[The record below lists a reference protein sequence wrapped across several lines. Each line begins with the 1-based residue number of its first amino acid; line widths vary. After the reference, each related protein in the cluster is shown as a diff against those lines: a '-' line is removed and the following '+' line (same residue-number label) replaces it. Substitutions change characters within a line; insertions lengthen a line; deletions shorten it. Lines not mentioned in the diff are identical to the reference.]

1 MMFIPIGLMCY
12 TNISRIHVN
21 ISETNSI
28 KFSLVEIIVMIL
40 LFRILDVSKKSI
52 MIFFSILTIF
62 MIIIAIDSKALFSEY
77 AKIGI
82 YLPKLVFPFEI
93 DVISTVV
100 VSPFLGIFIFLK
112 QYDILNKACYIVP
125 LIMSI
130 LFLVSIQILKFKQM
144 NHKSGE
150 IKNER

>member
-1 MMFIPIGLMCY
+1 M
-12 TNISRIHVN
+12 V
-21 ISETNSI
+21 
-28 KFSLVEIIVMIL
+28 L

-52 MIFFSILTIF
+52 MILFSILTML

-77 AKIGI
+77 AKYGI

-93 DVISTVV
+93 DVISTVII
-100 VSPFLGIFIFLK
+100 SPFLGIFVFIK

-130 LFLVSIQILKFKQM
+130 LFLISIQTLKFKQI
-144 NHKSGE
+144 NHKSGG
-150 IKNER
+150 N